1 MFPTSY
7 HYFTSSSILLIL
19 LTCFSSPEKGVFKN
33 VSTLRYSK
41 ISDSYLP
48 SQIQGEAATLLID
61 KIQDPQQLTL
71 LFRDGHTENPNIPA
85 VSNNMVYEA
94 AEFARLIDQLQQA
107 LKNDSTDGIPSLIRH
122 SWLKASCLELE
133 IMDTVRR
140 QQKILF
146 PADH

>member
-1 MFPTSY
+1 MQA
-7 HYFTSSSILLIL
+7 
-19 LTCFSSPEKGVFKN
+19 
-33 VSTLRYSK
+33 TLRYSK

-94 AEFARLIDQLQQA
+94 AEFARLIDHLQQA
-107 LKNDSTDGIPSLIRH
+107 LENDSNGWDTFPHPSFLAEGILPRARNHGHRPQATKNPFFRQTTEVCRFH
-122 SWLKASCLELE
+122 S
-133 IMDTVRR
+133 
-140 QQKILF
+140 
-146 PADH
+146 